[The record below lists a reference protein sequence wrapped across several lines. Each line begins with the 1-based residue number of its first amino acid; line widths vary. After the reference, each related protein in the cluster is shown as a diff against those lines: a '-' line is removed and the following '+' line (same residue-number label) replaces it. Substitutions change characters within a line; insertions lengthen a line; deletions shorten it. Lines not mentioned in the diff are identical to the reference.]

1 MTPEERHQLI
11 DHLTTTQTHLLTLVE
26 PLTPTQW
33 AFHETPIRWSTAQI
47 LEHLTHFE
55 HFIRQ
60 AIQTTLSNPP
70 NLTEPTQPKQ
80 PLIDSHP
87 TPPPPPPQNPP
98 PPPPPPH
105 PRAPPADLI
114 THFRQAR
121 AETIAFTAETHANLR
136 DHTFP
141 HIAFGPLDCQ
151 QWLELLARH
160 TTRHIAQIQE
170 IQTHPANPR

>member
-47 LEHLTHFE
+47 LEHLTLFE

-80 PLIDSHP
+80 PLIDSLP
-87 TPPPPPPQNPP
+87 TTRRTTPFTARQATTPTN
-98 PPPPPPH
+98 
-105 PRAPPADLI
+105 RWTLPADLI

-170 IQTHPANPR
+170 IQTHPAYPR